1 LKVNEALV
9 CILIEQQGIGW
20 INGVLGV
27 FAIQSLPLS
36 TLMNLILARI
46 MHLIGFKINYY
57 MAFDHV
63 FATNPLR
70 YSNP

>member
-1 LKVNEALV
+1 LKVKEALV
-9 CILIEQQGIGW
+9 CILLAQQGIGW

-36 TLMNLILARI
+36 TLMNLILAGI
-46 MHLIGFKINYY
+46 MNLKGFRINYF